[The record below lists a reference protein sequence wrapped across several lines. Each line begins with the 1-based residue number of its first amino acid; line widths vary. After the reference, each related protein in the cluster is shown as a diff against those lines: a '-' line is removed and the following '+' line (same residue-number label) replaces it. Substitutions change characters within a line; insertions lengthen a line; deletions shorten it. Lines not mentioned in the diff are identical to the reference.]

1 MGLFSWF
8 TTSEKAV
15 DTGLDL
21 LKMGAEGIGN
31 LYFSEEEKSEA
42 SAKTLA
48 MWLAYQEMSQAQGSA
63 RSLTRRYLAC
73 YWFMVFG
80 STFMLAIGFA
90 CAGDVGTVNRIID
103 VVAAFYA
110 AQIMLSIVVFYFGP
124 HMLSYL
130 GIGKKGK

>member
-1 MGLFSWF
+1 MGLLSWF

-21 LKMGAEGIGN
+21 VKSAASGIDV
-31 LYFSEEEKSEA
+31 LFFTDEEKSQA
-42 SAKTLA
+42 AAKTLD
-48 MWLAYQEMSQAQGSA
+48 MWLAYQKMSQAQGSA

-80 STFMLAIGFA
+80 TTFMLAIGFA
-90 CAGDVGTVNRIID
+90 CAGDVGTVKRIID

-124 HMLSYL
+124 HMLAYL
-130 GIGKKGK
+130 GIGKKK